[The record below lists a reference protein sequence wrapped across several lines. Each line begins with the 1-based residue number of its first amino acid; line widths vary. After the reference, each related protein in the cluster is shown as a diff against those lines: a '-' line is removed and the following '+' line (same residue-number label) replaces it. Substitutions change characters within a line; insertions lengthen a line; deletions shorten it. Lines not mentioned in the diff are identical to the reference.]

1 MINCE
6 VELIL
11 NWSKSCVLIDMTVRV
26 AGNNND
32 PPAIVTTNGFEFQ
45 TQNCTCPL
53 LLCQKKNYKNLVKLK
68 SGFKRTVKWNK
79 YRSKMTVESN
89 DNNLNYSFD
98 PTFSTDYLFCHLKE
112 LKKTMLKRFIEIL
125 FHVIM

>member
-1 MINCE
+1 MIHQQ
-6 VELIL
+6 LLQQLDL
-11 NWSKSCVLIDMTVRV
+11 NFRHKTARLRCYF
-26 AGNNND
+26 AK
-32 PPAIVTTNGFEFQ
+32 
-45 TQNCTCPL
+45 
-53 LLCQKKNYKNLVKLK
+53 KKNYKNLVELK

-89 DNNLNYSFD
+89 NNNLNYSFD
-98 PTFSTDYLFCHLKE
+98 PTFSTGYLFCHLKE